1 MERPARAGAPRTDGI
16 MRHNR
21 IATSTLLAAALIGAT
36 PAAAANKEQLQMMA
50 DLRMLQEQAQQLQIL
65 IGSLADALKAV
76 NARLDQQTETNRRAF
91 ADQKLGADN
100 LVNDLRV
107 VREKMDDNNVRI
119 GSLTQEVDAL
129 RQSVQQLNALPPA
142 VAGAPPVDP
151 GGPPP
156 DGAAPAPAPAPA
168 VPLAAGASPQ
178 RLYDSAWSDYTLGQF
193 DLAVQGFESF
203 IKSFPRSEQA
213 DDAQVYIGHSYLQA
227 GKYDRA
233 VEAYDLA
240 IRTYPSGNLIPE
252 AWYKKGLALL
262 DLKQEA
268 RAFEAFDYVVKSY
281 PESSAAFLA
290 RQQMGRTRKP

>member
-1 MERPARAGAPRTDGI
+1 
-16 MRHNR
+16 MRHR
-21 IATSTLLAAALIGAT
+21 GFVIGVALLATLVWSA
-36 PAAAANKEQLQMMA
+36 PASAANKEQLQMMA

-65 IGSLADALKAV
+65 IGALTESLKTV
-76 NARLDQQTETNRRAF
+76 NTRLDQQAEVNRRAF
-91 ADQKLGADN
+91 ADQKLGADT

-129 RQSVQQLNALPPA
+129 RQSVQQLSTLPAAAAA
-142 VAGAPPVDP
+142 VPPVDP
-151 GGPPP
+151 DAPPADGASTPPP
-156 DGAAPAPAPAPA
+156 APPPT

-178 RLYDSAWSDYTLGQF
+178 RLYDSAYADYTAGQF

-213 DDAQVYIGHSYLQA
+213 DDAQVYIGNSYLQA
-227 GKYDRA
+227 GRYDKA

-240 IRTYPSGNLIPE
+240 IRTYPSGNLIPD
-252 AWYKKGLALL
+252 AWYKKGVALL
-262 DLKQEA
+262 DLKQPA
-268 RAFEAFDYVVKSY
+268 RATEAFDYVAKNY

-290 RQQMGRTRKP
+290 RQQIAQTRKP